1 VSAGGRADTFG
12 SAGLYSPSGGECK
25 AFRRQFTDPVDLIA
39 RSGAPVDRWRQA
51 GGPDRPGRSVAG
63 LPQGAV

>member
-39 RSGAPVDRWRQA
+39 RSGAPVDRWSRRA
-51 GGPDRPGRSVAG
+51 VPTGLAG
-63 LPQGAV
+63 LSPASRKAR